1 MIGQY
6 FFYILGGYLSGS
18 VLYGY
23 VLPKYVKKIDII
35 KESPDQN
42 PGVANAFIY
51 AGAPIGICA
60 LVLELLKGYLP
71 VHVAM
76 QMLEQRNLMFG
87 FVLAAPVLGHA
98 FPFWNP
104 KMGGKS
110 IAVSFGVLLGLIPYW
125 SPVLTLAVCYLMFSL
140 VIVIRPHLFRS
151 IATFAIFFGMV
162 VIKRMPLGIV
172 TGAGILSCTVIW
184 KHLIKYQNERLEISF
199 LGRQEKI

>member
-1 MIGQY
+1 MTGQY

-23 VLPKYVKKIDII
+23 FLPKYVKKMDIT

-51 AGAPIGICA
+51 AGAPIWLCA

-76 QMLEQRNLMFG
+76 QMLDQRNLMFG

-151 IATFAIFFGMV
+151 IITFAIFFGMV
-162 VIKRMPLGIV
+162 VVKRMPLGIV
-172 TGAGILSCTVIW
+172 AGAGILSCTVIW